1 VKKEQ
6 RQLERVTGRAESQLV
21 RRGTGSEH
29 EAVVLLTTAGERMIL
44 QRIGGNPF
52 DDAETRRL
60 AGHEVEVEGYR
71 VGDIFRFVKATP
83 VDGRPG

>member
-1 VKKEQ
+1 VTERERRPEHLRGKVE
-6 RQLERVTGRAESQLV
+6 RQLA

-29 EAVVLLTTAGERMIL
+29 QAVVLVTENGERIIL

-60 AGHEVEVEGYR
+60 EGHCVEIEGYR
-71 VGDIFRFVKATP
+71 IGDIFRFTKVTELTF
-83 VDGRPG
+83 